1 MTADIHVGSTF
12 IDDRSVV
19 VQVLGVKSQPYAKRW
34 CLVTTLDNIP
44 LKEKIQTEGWHLF
57 FIATQIK
64 AIAFGGI
71 GSPYVQGAMMRM
83 LKKVAR
89 ENFNCMEV
97 TQIKPK
103 HFWGVPYL
111 SIVAHP
117 RHVQR
122 GRTLESAVQRQI
134 NQVQARWVK

>member
-1 MTADIHVGSTF
+1 
-12 IDDRSVV
+12 
-19 VQVLGVKSQPYAKRW
+19 VKCQPYAKRW

-97 TQIKPK
+97 TQIKAK
-103 HFWGVPYL
+103 HFCGIPYL
-111 SIVAHP
+111 SIVAHS

-122 GRTLESAVQRQI
+122 DGTLQTQGLGQM
-134 NQVQARWVK
+134 NQAPAR